1 MGGSAAQAAEPPT
14 GAERHPGPGG
24 PGRVPEA
31 LDRLAQDTT
40 ELARREIGAVQE
52 EALAALKRFGAG
64 GVLLAGAGTCGVL
77 ALWAVHEAML
87 RAAESVLP
95 RGRAAV
101 LACAYT
107 VGGAALGVAARNRV
121 RAAAD
126 ATAGAL
132 EKEAGALEGE
142 HA

>member
-1 MGGSAAQAAEPPT
+1 MRMQGDDSTSAGGRMGDAAA
-14 GAERHPGPGG
+14 
-24 PGRVPEA
+24 
-31 LDRLAQDTT
+31 RLAQDTT

-52 EALAALKRFGAG
+52 EVLAALKRFGAG
-64 GVLLAGAGTCGVL
+64 GVLLVGAGTCGLL
-77 ALWAVHEAML
+77 ALWAAHETVL

-95 RGRAAV
+95 RDRAAAV
-101 LACAYT
+101 LACVYCA
-107 VGGAALGVAARNRV
+107 GGAALGVAARNRV

-142 HA
+142 HTQMPGGPPTGA